1 MNYSSV
7 GIQGVGYCVP
17 EGRTTNK
24 DIEDM
29 TGLSEEKVKFFTGL
43 DERRWANDEEA
54 FSSFAIPAAKKALA
68 DAGVSPKDIK
78 LLVVAT
84 GSGDYFS
91 PAIGCL
97 IENEVGLEN
106 AFVLNLNQACAAPN
120 YALATAI
127 RFMIDGTYDKALV
140 ICGDVTTRMLSK
152 HENLFV
158 GFTGDAASAV
168 VLGKLKDGKRGFISE
183 HFDSD
188 GRYFYGSGLFN
199 RGSRV
204 PREDFD
210 EGKDYFITR
219 DELAGIVLPNI
230 IKWFKTSFNK
240 CLEKAD
246 LKQDDINFISPHP
259 AAMSQIIAQLQS
271 IKEDLNKTH
280 IVTDLYGHSG
290 GGTAFIVLKEAS
302 KLGKLKPGDLV
313 FNFGNGAGF
322 QWGGMIFRWCNK
334 DDFIN

>member
-1 MNYSSV
+1 MDYSSV
-7 GIQGVGYCVP
+7 GIQGIGYCVP
-17 EGRTTNK
+17 EKRITN
-24 DIEDM
+24 EDVVNM
-29 TGLSEEKVKFFTGL
+29 TGLDKEKIEFFTGL
-43 DERRWANDEEA
+43 KERRWANDEEA
-54 FSSFAIPAAKKALA
+54 FSTFATAAAKQALN
-68 DAGVSPKDIK
+68 DAGISPKDIK

-84 GSGDYFS
+84 GSGDFYS

-97 IENEVGLEN
+97 IQHEVGLEN

-140 ICGDVTTRMLSK
+140 ICGDVTTRMLSP

-158 GFTGDAASAV
+158 GFLGDAASAV
-168 VLGKLKDGKRGFISE
+168 VLGKLKDGKKGFISE

-199 RGSRV
+199 WGSRV
-204 PREDFD
+204 PREELG
-210 EGKDYFITR
+210 EGKEYFITR
-219 DELAGIVLPNI
+219 DEIAGILLPNI
-230 IKWFKTSFNK
+230 IKWFKTSFQK
-240 CLEKAD
+240 CLEKAE
-246 LKQDDINFISPHP
+246 LKQEDIDFISPHP

-271 IKEDLNKTH
+271 IKENLDKTH

-290 GGTAFIVLKEAS
+290 GGTTFIVLKEAL
-302 KLGKLKPGDLV
+302 KHGKLKPGNLI

-322 QWGGMIFRWCNK
+322 QWGGMIFRWCDK
-334 DDFIN
+334 DEFIA